1 MSVHLKPSHL
11 QAAEK
16 FVSKVHASGGLAPID
31 LNKFWED
38 QAVAMAD
45 CFSPQCPQVPLGI
58 SMDPE
63 CVFDELNVSPNYYRL
78 AHDPIY
84 KQSLVKRYNDKAEQ
98 IVGKR
103 LWSESLPDPERQWP
117 KIKQLHDIFEAKNI
131 WHSESYWLQESAH
144 DEDELKTLLDH
155 VEKRLENLRAFM
167 LPDNWESEKTRLV
180 GLGEKVPAYRSQR
193 GPVTFAMSVY
203 GIENLIFTIVDNPG
217 LAGRFRDLTLKAML
231 EYGRVLDEEGGY
243 TPETMPKGFWWLDD
257 NCAML
262 TAEMYDFFGYPILE
276 GVFKKYAPGEKDVR
290 YQHSDSDMAQHLPA
304 LQKLGLW
311 IVNFGPNLTVAQ
323 IREQM
328 PKAIIQGQL
337 APYTFRRNEE
347 VNIVAELIRDYEMS
361 REKRGL
367 QFSTAGSVNNGS
379 RLTSLRLIMA
389 AIQECGR
396 Y

>member
-1 MSVHLKPSHL
+1 
-11 QAAEK
+11 
-16 FVSKVHASGGLAPID
+16 
-31 LNKFWED
+31 
-38 QAVAMAD
+38 
-45 CFSPQCPQVPLGI
+45 
-58 SMDPE
+58 
-63 CVFDELNVSPNYYRL
+63 
-78 AHDPIY
+78 
-84 KQSLVKRYNDKAEQ
+84 
-98 IVGKR
+98 
-103 LWSESLPDPERQWP
+103 
-117 KIKQLHDIFEAKNI
+117 
-131 WHSESYWLQESAH
+131 
-144 DEDELKTLLDH
+144 
-155 VEKRLENLRAFM
+155 M

-262 TAEMYDFFGYPILE
+262 TAEMYEFFGYPILE